1 MKGIVKWYNARKGY
15 GFITP
20 ESKGDDVFV
29 HAITLKSCGLNKL
42 YTGSEVTFEVDQ
54 DEKGKRAKNLKV
66 TKEVNPEI
74 KTNKEGSAVGKQKT
88 TDKQEKKASS
98 YKKPGKK
105 SNKKPVKT
113 ESKKEKKT
121 KKKTETKKKKKKK

>member
-1 MKGIVKWYNARKGY
+1 MGSIKGIVKWYNARKGY

-20 ESKGDDVFV
+20 EDKSDDVFV
-29 HAITLKSCGLNKL
+29 HAITLKDCGLNKL

-66 TKEVNPEI
+66 TKEVKPEI
-74 KTNKEGSAVGKQKT
+74 KTNKEGPAVEKQKT

-98 YKKPGKK
+98 H
-105 SNKKPVKT
+105 KKPVKT

-121 KKKTETKKKKKKK
+121 NKKTKSK

>member
-1 MKGIVKWYNARKGY
+1 MGSIKGIVKWYNARKGY

-20 ESKGDDVFV
+20 GDKSDDVFV
-29 HAITLKSCGLNKL
+29 HAITLKDSGLNKL

-66 TKEVNPEI
+66 TKEVKPEI
-74 KTNKEGSAVGKQKT
+74 KTNKEGPAVGKQKT
-88 TDKQEKKASS
+88 AAKQEKKASS
-98 YKKPGKK
+98 H
-105 SNKKPVKT
+105 KKPVKT

-121 KKKTETKKKKKKK
+121 NKETKSK